1 MQYTASS
8 FAAPLLAA
16 YQPVAGVVTR
26 READRHET
34 HAVDPVLAM
43 VLQPAWVRV
52 RSLADRIRPI
62 QRGRLS
68 VYLIYIVL
76 TLVALLFY
84 LLAMVG

>member
-1 MQYTASS
+1 
-8 FAAPLLAA
+8 
-16 YQPVAGVVTR
+16 
-26 READRHET
+26 
-34 HAVDPVLAM
+34 M